1 MIASYTANLVAF
13 RLHYVEKFVY
23 PIENAEELA
32 AQETIKYGCLATG
45 STASF
50 FKVRTL

>member
-1 MIASYTANLVAF
+1 MIASYTANLVRF
-13 RLHYVEKFVY
+13 RLQPVEKFVY
-23 PIENAEELA
+23 PIENAKGLA
-32 AQETIKYGCLATG
+32 AQETIKYGCLANG